1 MIGENQHLSETS
13 KKHKEKAPK
22 RLNFAVI
29 TVSTSRYK
37 ESQAGKPVTDESGEL
52 IQETLKNNG
61 HTVVIQQLVTD
72 NKATIQAT
80 IRKMLNS
87 TKVDA
92 VISTGGTGI
101 TSGDVT
107 IEAVRPVLEK
117 ELPGFGELFRQ
128 LTYQEI
134 GSAAVMSRAIAG
146 VAKGKAVFCLPG
158 SPHAVKLCLERL
170 ILPEAAHIVLHAR
183 GT

>member
-1 MIGENQHLSETS
+1 LSETS
-13 KKHKEKAPK
+13 KKHKEKAQK
-22 RLNFAVI
+22 NLSFAVVTI
-29 TVSTSRYK
+29 STSRYK
-37 ESQAGKPVTDESGEL
+37 DSQAGKPVTDESGDL
-52 IQETLKNNG
+52 ILETLRNNG
-61 HTVVIQQLVTD
+61 HTVAIQQLITD
-72 NKATIQAT
+72 NKATIRAT
-80 IRKMLNS
+80 LRKMLNS
-87 TKVDA
+87 PKVDA

-101 TSGDVT
+101 TPADLT

-117 ELPGFGELFRQ
+117 ELPGFGELFRH
-128 LTYQEI
+128 LTFQEI
-134 GSAAVMSRAIAG
+134 DSAAVMSRAIAG

>member
-1 MIGENQHLSETS
+1 LSETS
-13 KKHKEKAPK
+13 KKHKEKAQK
-22 RLNFAVI
+22 NLSFAVI
-29 TVSTSRYK
+29 TISTSRYND
-37 ESQAGKPVTDESGEL
+37 SQAGKPVTDESGDL
-52 IQETLKNNG
+52 ILETLRNNG
-61 HTVVIQQLVTD
+61 HTVAIQQLITD
-72 NKATIQAT
+72 NKATIRAT
-80 IRKMLNS
+80 LRKMLNS
-87 TKVDA
+87 PKVDA

-101 TSGDVT
+101 TPADLT

-117 ELPGFGELFRQ
+117 ELPGFGELFRH
-128 LTYQEI
+128 LTFQEI
-134 GSAAVMSRAIAG
+134 DSAAVMSRAIAG

>member
-1 MIGENQHLSETS
+1 MSETS
-13 KKHKEKAPK
+13 KKHKDKAPK
-22 RLNFAVI
+22 NLNFAVI
-29 TVSTSRYK
+29 TISTSRYK
-37 ESQAGKPVTDESGEL
+37 DSQTGKPVTDESGDL
-52 IQETLKNNG
+52 ILKTLKNNG
-61 HTVVIQQLVTD
+61 HTVAIQQLITD

-87 TKVDA
+87 PKIDA
-92 VISTGGTGI
+92 IISTGGTGI
-101 TSGDVT
+101 TPADLT
-107 IEAVRPVLEK
+107 IEAVRPVFEK

-128 LTYQEI
+128 LSYQEI

-146 VAKGKAVFCLPG
+146 VAKGKAIFCLPG

>member
-1 MIGENQHLSETS
+1 MSETS
-13 KKHKEKAPK
+13 KKHKDKAPK
-22 RLNFAVI
+22 NLNFAVI
-29 TVSTSRYK
+29 TISTSRYK
-37 ESQAGKPVTDESGEL
+37 DSQAGKPVTDESGDL
-52 IQETLKNNG
+52 ILKTLKSNG
-61 HTVVIQQLVTD
+61 HTVAFQQLTTD

-87 TKVDA
+87 PKVNA
-92 VISTGGTGI
+92 IISTGGTGI
-101 TSGDVT
+101 TPADVT
-107 IEAVRPVLEK
+107 IEAIRPILEK

-134 GSAAVMSRAIAG
+134 GSAAVMSRAVAG
-146 VAKGKAVFCLPG
+146 VAKGKAIFCLPG

>member
-1 MIGENQHLSETS
+1 LSETS
-13 KKHKEKAPK
+13 KKHKDKAPK
-22 RLNFAVI
+22 NLNFAVI
-29 TVSTSRYK
+29 TISTSRYK
-37 ESQAGKPVTDESGEL
+37 DSQTGKPVTDESGDL
-52 IQETLKNNG
+52 ILKTLKNNG
-61 HTVVIQQLVTD
+61 HTVAIQQLITD

-87 TKVDA
+87 PKVDA
-92 VISTGGTGI
+92 IISTGGTGI
-101 TSGDVT
+101 TPADLT
-107 IEAVRPVLEK
+107 IEAVRSILEK
-117 ELPGFGELFRQ
+117 ELPGFGELFRH

-146 VAKGKAVFCLPG
+146 VAKGKAIFCLPG